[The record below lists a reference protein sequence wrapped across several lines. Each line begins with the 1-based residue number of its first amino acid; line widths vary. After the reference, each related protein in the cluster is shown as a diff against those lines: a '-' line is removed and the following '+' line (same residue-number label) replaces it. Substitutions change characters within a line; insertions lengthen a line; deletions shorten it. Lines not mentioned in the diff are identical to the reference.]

1 MDKEMTF
8 EQAMKRLEEIAA
20 IIQKNE
26 CTLDE
31 GLKLYEEGLKL
42 AAFCDEKLTVFQNRL
57 NELASK
63 EEFTNVG
70 K

>member
-8 EQAMKRLEEIAA
+8 EQAMKRLEEITS

-31 GLKLYEEGLKL
+31 GLKLYEEGLVL
-42 AAFCDEKLTVFQNRL
+42 AKYCDEKLTVFQNKL
-57 NELASK
+57 NELNST
-63 EEFTNVG
+63 EEQ
-70 K
+70 

>member
-8 EQAMKRLEEIAA
+8 EQAMKRLEEIAQ

-26 CTLDE
+26 CSLDE

-42 AAFCDEKLTVFQNRL
+42 AGFCDEKLNVFQSRL
-57 NELASK
+57 NELSSK
-63 EEFTNVG
+63 EES
-70 K
+70 KDADK

>member
-1 MDKEMTF
+1 MEKEMTF
-8 EQAMKRLEEIAA
+8 EQAMKRLEEIAG

-31 GLKLYEEGLKL
+31 GLKLYEEGLEL
-42 AAFCDEKLTVFQNRL
+42 AAFCDEKLNVFQKKL
-57 NELASK
+57 NELSSRGD
-63 EEFTNVG
+63 FNNVG